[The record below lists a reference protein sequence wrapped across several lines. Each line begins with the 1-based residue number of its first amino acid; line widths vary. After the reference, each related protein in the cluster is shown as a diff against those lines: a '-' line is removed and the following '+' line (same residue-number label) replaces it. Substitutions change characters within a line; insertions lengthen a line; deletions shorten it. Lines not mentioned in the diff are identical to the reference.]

1 MITKNQYI
9 EWKSTEVTQQMEQD
23 ITEAVEV
30 AAAEILVRRQSDP
43 LDDQYLKG
51 FIRGVQAA
59 KEWEPEF
66 EED

>member
-1 MITKNQYI
+1 MITKNQYV

-59 KEWEPEF
+59 TEWEPEF
-66 EED
+66 EEE